1 MDYARAS
8 DLNYARER
16 LLQLA
21 QSGNL
26 RPEEA
31 RALAQLEALE
41 PRISGT
47 MADTRQTYSD
57 AGQSVMDAAIW
68 ANQNFNPVE
77 LLGQSMQASRRM
89 LAPGR
94 SGWERATDGADMLT
108 GMVEGGGALFGP
120 LAAGIRRGVEAVPD
134 VVRTLA
140 QGRGYEVGDAL
151 RAAGSGP
158 AYASPANKPG
168 LLALPGYDTKF
179 EARPVSAIEQAAMEY
194 MRGRGA
200 RDFRPLDEYPAFSD
214 ERASAIAL
222 AYADMAHDP
231 SNPLVKRAYDAMIDE
246 TLAQYNA
253 LKDTGIDFRFLR
265 DGMADPYAASPGLGY
280 KDMVE
285 NGRLFVFPTDF
296 GFGTSGA
303 FDPSA
308 NPLLKR
314 VGRIGDKPDAVAN
327 DAFRVVH
334 DAFGHYGPGN
344 PFFRHQGEERAWV
357 EHSRMFSP
365 EARGAMTSETRGQN
379 SWLNFGPYGA
389 QNRSALGADTIFADQ
404 KTGLMPE
411 WTWGLLS
418 PDDERA
424 AIEEFLR
431 RRGR

>member
-8 DLNYARER
+8 DLNYARQR
-16 LLQLA
+16 LLELA
-21 QSGNL
+21 QRGQL
-26 RPEEA
+26 RPAEA
-31 RALAQLEALE
+31 QALAQLEGMA
-41 PRISGT
+41 PAISGT
-47 MADTRQTYSD
+47 MDDTRQRYSD
-57 AGQSVMDAAIW
+57 AGQGVMDAAIW
-68 ANQNFNPVE
+68 VNQNFNPVE
-77 LLGQSMQASRRM
+77 LIGQSMQASRRM

-94 SGWERATDGADMLT
+94 SGWERVSDGADMLT
-108 GMVEGGGALFGP
+108 NLVEGGGALFGP
-120 LAAGIRRGVEAVPD
+120 VVGAINRGVAAIPEAAA
-134 VVRTLA
+134 TLS
-140 QGRGYEVGDAL
+140 RGGGYRVGEAL
-151 RAAGSGP
+151 RAAGDGASYIP
-158 AYASPANKPG
+158 ATNKPG

-179 EARPVSAIEQAAMEY
+179 EARPVSAIEEAAMEY
-194 MRGRGA
+194 MRGRGE
-200 RDFRPLDEYPAFSD
+200 RDFRPLTEYPQFSD
-214 ERASAIAL
+214 ERARAIAL

-231 SNPLVKRAYDAMIDE
+231 SNPLVRRAYDAMIDE

-253 LKDTGIDFRFLR
+253 LRDTGIDFRFLR
-265 DGMADPYAASPGLGY
+265 DGMDDPYAASPGLGY

-285 NGRLFVFPTDF
+285 NGRLYVFPTDF
-296 GFGTSGA
+296 GFGSSSG
-303 FDPSA
+303 FDPST
-308 NPLLKR
+308 NPLLRR
-314 VGRIGDKPDAVAN
+314 VGRIGDKSDAVAN

-389 QNRSALGADTIFADQ
+389 QNRSALGADTVFADQ
-404 KTGLMPE
+404 KTGLMPD

-424 AIEEFLR
+424 AIEDFLR